1 MKTRLQLTF
10 RGTRT
15 RLGLACAL
23 SAVLAGNGLAGDVP
37 RIRRIELVHLSHT
50 DIGFTDH
57 QSVSRDLHV
66 RYLDIALDAIAA
78 TRDRPEAERF
88 RWTAEAT
95 LPVHDWWFS
104 ASDGRRAEL
113 LRAVRDGQL
122 EITALPFNLAPF
134 QDADEWRTLL
144 RWGGD
149 EPWQALPPRSA
160 MQNDVNGFPRA
171 GALALLDRGV
181 HYFWMG
187 INADSG
193 GPPLSVPSAFW
204 WRMPDGRRLLVWLG
218 LHYAA
223 GFDFFERA
231 AWRRGPVPSAADTG
245 YRPPRPGE
253 QFAADEA
260 SVRAAHRL
268 CTEKLRD
275 LEKSGYPYPT
285 LILPTTNQ
293 WRMDNDPPFPPLAD
307 FVATWNRLGL
317 APELR
322 LSTPA
327 DAMARLERE
336 SGDRVPE
343 YAGEWPDWWANG
355 TAARPRELAAS
366 RRAKR
371 LLAAAL
377 SPVWGAPD
385 DATGATAESIR
396 RDLCLFDEHTGGAAM
411 SVADPWSFETL
422 GQFDEKARLA
432 WKPLAE
438 AGWLLARR
446 ARARAAGAG
455 PGVHVAN
462 PAPGPYTGWARVA
475 VDAFREPSVSLHDP
489 ATGRRYALSYE
500 AGFEPWGRPQ
510 KPEDLSRENQA
521 AVFPDRAPRKTA
533 RLWVEGLPARSL
545 LSLRASTEPVE
556 DAAAKRPVV
565 EPGPRGWPAAVR
577 WDGTRSPLF
586 TAGFGDFVSTQVE
599 GFAPRSLLA
608 DLGGTADPA
617 AREALRGKIVREVP
631 AEAEGDAQVEETA
644 HTLLFSQWLSHPRLQ
659 WAVRRLEIWKREPR
673 ARLTLRLY
681 RTSSDAPER
690 FFLSFPL
697 PTGAVLPTLSNG
709 GAPFTPFTDQV
720 PGSCRDYFA
729 IDGWAHYAAPLG
741 HWLWASRDAALVG
754 FGRPP
759 AWDRRSDPPQDAGR
773 LLAMLFDNFWYTNF
787 DGNSHGAMEFQ
798 FDLVW
803 REALRPEERAA
814 VVDSLLVEPVVVVE
828 PAVAEDAATAKR
840 LRAGRP
846 IR

>member
-1 MKTRLQLTF
+1 MKTRLQLTL
-10 RGTRT
+10 RGTRA

-23 SAVLAGNGLAGDVP
+23 SAVLAGDGLAGDAP

-50 DIGFTDH
+50 DFGFTDH
-57 QSVSRDLHV
+57 PSVSRDLHV

-95 LPVHDWWFS
+95 LPVQDWWLS

-113 LRAVRDGQL
+113 LRAVRAGQL

-134 QDADEWRTLL
+134 LDADEWRTLL

-149 EPWQALPPRSA
+149 DPWQAPPPRSA

-181 HYFWMG
+181 RYFLMG

-193 GPPLSVPSAFW
+193 GPPLPVPSAFW

-223 GFDFFERA
+223 GYDFFERA

-260 SVRAAHRL
+260 SVRGAHRL

-307 FVATWNRLGL
+307 FVAAWNRLGL
-317 APELR
+317 VPELR

-327 DAMARLERE
+327 EAMARLERE

-343 YAGEWPDWWANG
+343 YAGEWTDWWANG
-355 TAARPRELAAS
+355 TAARPREVAAS

-377 SPVWGAPD
+377 SPLWGAPD

-446 ARARAAGAG
+446 AARARPARGPASTSPIPVPRPTPAG
-455 PGVHVAN
+455 PASRSTRF
-462 PAPGPYTGWARVA
+462 ASRACRS
-475 VDAFREPSVSLHDP
+475 RI
-489 ATGRRYALSYE
+489 RR
-500 AGFEPWGRPQ
+500 
-510 KPEDLSRENQA
+510 
-521 AVFPDRAPRKTA
+521 
-533 RLWVEGLPARSL
+533 PAR
-545 LSLRASTEPVE
+545 R
-556 DAAAKRPVV
+556 
-565 EPGPRGWPAAVR
+565 
-577 WDGTRSPLF
+577 TRSP
-586 TAGFGDFVSTQVE
+586 TRPGSSPG
-599 GFAPRSLLA
+599 
-608 DLGGTADPA
+608 A
-617 AREALRGKIVREVP
+617 ARR
-631 AEAEGDAQVEETA
+631 
-644 HTLLFSQWLSHPRLQ
+644 S
-659 WAVRRLEIWKREPR
+659 RR
-673 ARLTLRLY
+673 T
-681 RTSSDAPER
+681 
-690 FFLSFPL
+690 
-697 PTGAVLPTLSNG
+697 
-709 GAPFTPFTDQV
+709 
-720 PGSCRDYFA
+720 
-729 IDGWAHYAAPLG
+729 
-741 HWLWASRDAALVG
+741 
-754 FGRPP
+754 
-759 AWDRRSDPPQDAGR
+759 
-773 LLAMLFDNFWYTNF
+773 
-787 DGNSHGAMEFQ
+787 
-798 FDLVW
+798 
-803 REALRPEERAA
+803 
-814 VVDSLLVEPVVVVE
+814 
-828 PAVAEDAATAKR
+828 
-840 LRAGRP
+840 
-846 IR
+846 